1 MLNRLLADFAV
12 SSIKIRSF
20 SGQECYCCRYRLIE
34 IIFFHLSVLEKVRI
48 ERTDRTGWSSFSVLD
63 NERKERCRCVGINS
77 ASLATG
83 LKTLY
88 AEILQILLSATIH
101 TTV

>member
-1 MLNRLLADFAV
+1 M

-34 IIFFHLSVLEKVRI
+34 IVFHLSVLEQARFD
-48 ERTDRTGWSSFSVLD
+48 RTDRTGWSSFSVLD
-63 NERKERCRCVGINS
+63 NGMKERCRCVGINS
-77 ASLATG
+77 ASLARG
-83 LKTLY
+83 LKTLD
-88 AEILQILLSATIH
+88 AEIVQILLYATIH